1 MLYINFNLVKF
12 LLLQV
17 FDDKFRFI
25 IIKLYPLFL
34 DSSLIGN
41 INFQAKLQYIK
52 KGNLE

>member
-25 IIKLYPLFL
+25 IIKLYHLFL
-34 DSSLIGN
+34 DSFLI
-41 INFQAKLQYIK
+41 QAKLQYIK